1 MATLPSASDPTAAAA
16 SATADTYTNFSGL
29 QALKRAAAKNDPTAI
44 RKVAQQFESMFTR
57 MMLKSMRD
65 TVGTDPLFGS
75 DAEKT
80 YQGMYDDQLAI
91 QLSKG
96 RGLGLADML
105 VRQLQKLGVAGAAAG
120 AGGGSDAKGGSSTGA
135 VSGTGAASV
144 TAKPALPAAS
154 AATQQS
160 FIKGLW
166 PQAQQAGLQ
175 LGVDPTNLIAQA
187 ALETNWGRS
196 MPHDGSGH
204 SSNNLFGVKATGSWS
219 GTSVQ
224 SVTSEVAADG
234 STSGT
239 LAPFRSYADET
250 QSFQDY
256 VSVLRNN
263 PRYAAALNTG
273 SNAQAFAAGLQRG
286 GYATDP
292 DYVRKVSA
300 VATNISGHLAMNLRG
315 LTALK
320 SGADQPIPVTTRT
333 LKRLNSNG

>member
-1 MATLPSASDPTAAAA
+1 MSTLPTATDPTASAA
-16 SATADTYTNFSGL
+16 SAATDTYTNFSGL
-29 QALKRAAAKNDPTAI
+29 QALKRAAAKNDPGAI

-57 MMLKSMRD
+57 MMLKSMRES
-65 TVGTDPLFGS
+65 VGTDPLFGS
-75 DAEKT
+75 DAQKT

-105 VRQLQKLGVAGAAAG
+105 VRQLQRMGAGGAATGAAAAGSGKGGATTGTVSGAGAAA
-120 AGGGSDAKGGSSTGA
+120 ATRSAPPT
-135 VSGTGAASV
+135 
-144 TAKPALPAAS
+144 
-154 AATQQS
+154 AATAVQQN
-160 FIKGLW
+160 FVQGLW
-166 PQAQQAGLQ
+166 PQAQQAGQQ

-187 ALETNWGRS
+187 ALETNWGRNL
-196 MPHDGSGH
+196 PHDSSGH
-204 SSNNLFGVKATGSWS
+204 SSNNLFGVKATGSWN
-219 GTSVQ
+219 GASVEAA
-224 SVTSEVAADG
+224 TSEVGADG
-234 STSGT
+234 STSSAV
-239 LAPFRSYADET
+239 APFRAYSDAT

-256 VSVLRNN
+256 VALLRNN

-300 VATNISGHLAMNLRG
+300 VANNISGHLAMNLRG

-320 SGADQPIPVTTRT
+320 SGADQPTTVTTST
-333 LKRLNSNG
+333 L

>member
-1 MATLPSASDPTAAAA
+1 MATLPTATDPTATAA
-16 SATADTYTNFSGL
+16 SAATDTYTNFAGL

-57 MMLKSMRD
+57 MMLKSMRES
-65 TVGTDPLFGS
+65 VGTDPLFGS

-80 YQGMYDDQLAI
+80 YQGMYDDQLAV

-105 VRQLQKLGVAGAAAG
+105 VRQLQRMGAAGAAAG
-120 AGGGSDAKGGSSTGA
+120 AAGTDSAKGGTLTGTA
-135 VSGTGAASV
+135 AGAAV
-144 TAKPALPAAS
+144 PATNRAGPPTAS
-154 AATQQS
+154 AAVQKDFVQ
-160 FIKGLW
+160 GLW
-166 PQAQQAGLQ
+166 PQAQQAGQQ

-196 MPHDGSGH
+196 LPHDGGGH
-204 SSNNLFGVKATGSWS
+204 SSNNLFGVKASGSWS
-219 GTSVQ
+219 GASVEAA
-224 SVTSEVAADG
+224 TREVAADG
-234 STSGT
+234 SSSSAV
-239 LAPFRSYADET
+239 APFRAYSDTSE
-250 QSFQDY
+250 SFQDY
-256 VSVLRNN
+256 VALLRNS

-273 SNAQAFAAGLQRG
+273 SNAQAFAAGLQHG

-300 VATNISGHLAMNLRG
+300 VANNISGHLAMNLRG

-320 SGADQPIPVTTRT
+320 SGTDQPTTVTTST
-333 LKRLNSNG
+333 L

>member
-1 MATLPSASDPTAAAA
+1 MATLPIASDPNAAAA

-44 RKVAQQFESMFTR
+44 HKVAQQFESMFTR

-105 VRQLQKLGVAGAAAG
+105 VRQLQRLGAAGAAA
-120 AGGGSDAKGGSSTGA
+120 AAGSSSLKNGSPPGA
-135 VSGTGAASV
+135 LGGPGAASP

-154 AATQQS
+154 AATQQG

-166 PQAQQAGLQ
+166 PQAQQAGEQ

-204 SSNNLFGVKATGSWS
+204 SSNNLFGVKATGPWN
-219 GTSVQ
+219 GASVEAMTTE
-224 SVTSEVAADG
+224 VTADG
-234 STSGT
+234 SPTSA
-239 LAPFRSYADET
+239 LAPFRSYADAT

-256 VSVLRNN
+256 VSTLRNN

-292 DYVRKVSA
+292 DYARKVSA
-300 VATNISGHLAMNLRG
+300 VANNISGHLAMNLRG

-320 SGADQPIPVTTRT
+320 SGADLPTPVTTRT
-333 LKRLNSNG
+333 L